1 MLNWKRAIL
10 RSEYFVN
17 ALLPPSQFSLENAGR
32 FHSPKLRSPE
42 PFYHQCLGW
51 FLILINPKLRKK
63 AAIAVWKRVFKK
75 SFCILQFTTD
85 FENALL
91 KKGAFRLNMMYKNIY
106 IVKSVNV

>member
-1 MLNWKRAIL
+1 
-10 RSEYFVN
+10 
-17 ALLPPSQFSLENAGR
+17 R

-75 SFCILQFTTD
+75 SFCNLPPT
-85 FENALL
+85 L
-91 KKGAFRLNMMYKNIY
+91 KTPYLDRQ
-106 IVKSVNV
+106 VT